1 MWFTEAIQSIQ
12 YYTVSR
18 ISTLTIRK
26 SKRNRPVVAL
36 STYDAITGAL
46 ADEAG
51 IDLVLVGDS
60 VGTTLLG
67 FDTTVPVT
75 LEMMLHHTAA
85 VSRGVKRAL
94 LVADIPFGEIAYSQD
109 RLLESAIMFMQQGG
123 AQAVKVEGGQSI
135 CEKVRCLVGAG
146 IPVLGHIG
154 LLPQSYYQSGGYR
167 VYGESEQERE
177 MLLNDAQALQDAG
190 AFAIVAERIHPD
202 TASMI
207 VEKADLPI
215 IGIGCDT
222 ACDGQIIVST
232 DLLGMTLGNVPPF
245 VKSYANLRKD
255 IAEAFGRYADDVRNG
270 SY

>member
-1 MWFTEAIQSIQ
+1 MVYESNPINSTL
-12 YYTVSR
+12 YTVPR
-18 ISTLTIRK
+18 ISTQTIRN
-26 SKRNRPVVAL
+26 SKGKLPVVAL

-46 ADEAG
+46 ADKAG

-75 LEMMLHHTAA
+75 VEMMLHHTSA
-85 VSRGVKRAL
+85 VSRGVKQAL
-94 LVADIPFGEIAYSQD
+94 VVADIPFGEIAYSAD
-109 RLLESAIMFMQQGG
+109 RLLESAIAFMQQGG

-135 CEKVRCLVGAG
+135 CEKVSCLLSAG
-146 IPVLGHIG
+146 IPVMGHIG

-167 VYGESEQERE
+167 VYGEEEKERD
-177 MLLNDAQALQDAG
+177 LLLDDALALQDAG
-190 AFAIVAERIHPD
+190 VFAIVAERIHPD

-207 VEKADLPI
+207 AEKVDVPI

-232 DLLGMTLGNVPPF
+232 DLLGMTLGKVPPF
-245 VKSYANLRKD
+245 VKSYANLRET
-255 IAEAFGRYADDVRNG
+255 IADAFGKYAEDVRNG

>member
-167 VYGESEQERE
+167 VYGS
-177 MLLNDAQALQDAG
+177 LN
-190 AFAIVAERIHPD
+190 
-202 TASMI
+202 
-207 VEKADLPI
+207 K
-215 IGIGCDT
+215 
-222 ACDGQIIVST
+222 
-232 DLLGMTLGNVPPF
+232 NVRC
-245 VKSYANLRKD
+245 Y
-255 IAEAFGRYADDVRNG
+255 
-270 SY
+270 